1 METNIQ
7 EVFRLIRE
15 GNKNAFLELNI
26 NLRIFMNPDPEIGEI
41 TRIYN
46 HYNIDDYTREE
57 INSKIIMIIIEK
69 ILLTDKLNEM
79 ESLIELKWYS
89 KRIAKIL
96 IDESFKL
103 KKREGEIFE
112 SFDSYQFNDD
122 GELIGIQFEGGV
134 DVELVN
140 YELEYAKLYDEISV
154 LLSKKCMD
162 LYKLVMKD
170 LSSAEVLIE
179 LRGLGHVIKDKKNL
193 ASTKQKC
200 KKNLIA
206 KVRRHNKYSNWKEIF
221 ENN

>member
-154 LLSKKCMD
+154 
-162 LYKLVMKD
+162 
-170 LSSAEVLIE
+170 
-179 LRGLGHVIKDKKNL
+179 
-193 ASTKQKC
+193 
-200 KKNLIA
+200 
-206 KVRRHNKYSNWKEIF
+206 
-221 ENN
+221 